1 MDNLCRI
8 PVTATF
14 TVYKGSST
22 PVMTKVEYVDIPADT
37 IARFLLEKFGADAI
51 FDGGEAEG

>member
-8 PVTATF
+8 PVSATF

-22 PVMTKVEYVDIPADT
+22 PVMTKAEWADIPADA
-37 IARFLLEKFGADAI
+37 IARFLLERCGADAI
-51 FDGGEAEG
+51 FNGGEAWQ